1 MSDFNLLHSS
11 QWVSCSMNYAYSCI
25 PFVPNYYYYYYYYY
39 YLSSWSN
46 FNLLHSCQWI
56 TFATELCQLL
66 YSFSAKLLLLLFSP
80 CGFSTSE
87 LADDLSLVCEWHDS
101 KSPRVSRTLLAAYN
115 NAVVW
120 MVSTRP
126 PTSKSTS
133 PFNNTGQQFF
143 LLFECCLDF
152 YKWFRVFLHCSIR
165 KWHPF
170 LSIR

>member
-1 MSDFNLLHSS
+1 MHIAYVSMALFESLAQFPVGHLPHQVMPTLVLLLCQIIIIIIICHRG
-11 QWVSCSMNYAYSCI
+11 QI
-25 PFVPNYYYYYYYYY
+25 
-39 YLSSWSN
+39 LI
-46 FNLLHSCQWI
+46 LHSCQWI

-143 LLFECCLDF
+143 LIFN
-152 YKWFRVFLHCSIR
+152 I
-165 KWHPF
+165 
-170 LSIR
+170 